1 MNAVDSIIVDS
12 GSLRAFLLT
21 RLIGA
26 YPLAARASMRIGE
39 EHCRDQLNVVT
50 PHVGLM
56 RRLRDEEHTT
66 CVCGGTWVGNGYAR
80 MWGNK
85 LLDHLICTRCG
96 YRWVTDHNAIKAGF
110 AVPD

>member
-1 MNAVDSIIVDS
+1 
-12 GSLRAFLLT
+12 
-21 RLIGA
+21 
-26 YPLAARASMRIGE
+26 MRIGE
-39 EHCRDQLNVVT
+39 EHCRDQLNDLQEPQPLR
-50 PHVGLM
+50 PHVGFM

-66 CVCGGTWVGNGYAR
+66 CMCGGTWMGNGYAR
-80 MWGNK
+80 MLGNK